1 MNALEVSQTVL
12 CGHSVGGR
20 VTHLVIVE
28 ADPMDP
34 KPAEDRDGY
43 SPSDIETYATFADTL
58 AEAHA
63 RKVLGDA
70 AFEVA
75 FAEGQKK
82 SLLDEGLD
90 LALKTVEEM

>member
-1 MNALEVSQTVL
+1 
-12 CGHSVGGR
+12 
-20 VTHLVIVE
+20 
-28 ADPMDP
+28 MDP
-34 KPAEDRDGY
+34 QPAEDRDGY
-43 SPSDIETYATFADTL
+43 SPSDIEIYATFADTL

-75 FAEGQKK
+75 FAEGQKM
-82 SLLDEGLD
+82 SLDEGLD